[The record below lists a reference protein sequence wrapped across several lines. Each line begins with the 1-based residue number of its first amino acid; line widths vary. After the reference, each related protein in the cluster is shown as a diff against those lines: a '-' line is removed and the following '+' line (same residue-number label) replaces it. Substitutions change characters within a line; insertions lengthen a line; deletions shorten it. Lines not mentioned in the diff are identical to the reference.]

1 MTSFPKARSLAV
13 SIAIAII
20 VALAWSSA
28 GAQGAPQ
35 TAGQTAEL
43 TLAAALVDGS
53 EYASAVVTARTDL
66 ATAKRD
72 LDIAVADPSTTPL
85 AVAAAQ
91 RAAAAAED
99 NLAVAIAT
107 ADGDVVAAYADVLEA
122 VASHALA
129 AHQLDILT
137 TTLQATRARFDAGA
151 VTPADVSKAES
162 DVASQQR
169 TLQEAETDLAF
180 ANDTLAALLGKDPGT
195 LAPITEDDLLP
206 DESLD
211 EVTARALEAS
221 ARLKNARRSLEAAQA
236 QLAAVDNALSSR
248 SDIEAART
256 AVTTATDALKDMETT
271 VTRDVQRAYAS
282 VTAARNRYRGTLD
295 SVASATAELA
305 AQQVRL
311 TAGTISELAYSQSQ
325 LTLENSRA
333 SAASALHALLA
344 AQYALGLVGVR

>member
-1 MTSFPKARSLAV
+1 MTSFPKARSLAFT
-13 SIAIAII
+13 IATAA
-20 VALAWSSA
+20 ALAWSGA
-28 GAQGAPQ
+28 GAQ
-35 TAGQTAEL
+35 TAEP
-43 TLAAALVDGS
+43 TLAAALADGA
-53 EYASAVVTARTDL
+53 EYAAAVVTARTDL

-72 LDIAVADPSTTPL
+72 LGIAVADPSTTPMAL
-85 AVAAAQ
+85 AAAQ
-91 RAAAAAED
+91 RAVAAAED
-99 NLAVAIAT
+99 GLAVAIAT

-122 VASHALA
+122 AATHATA
-129 AHQLDILT
+129 THQLAILT

-162 DVASQQR
+162 DVAGQQR

-180 ANDTLAALLGKDPGT
+180 ANDTLAELLGKDPGT

-206 DESLD
+206 DASLD
-211 EVTARALEAS
+211 EVTAQALEAS

-256 AVTTATDALKDMETT
+256 AVTTATAALQDMEAT
-271 VTRDVQRAYAS
+271 VARDVQRAYAS

-325 LTLENSRA
+325 LSLENSRA

-344 AQYALGLVGVR
+344 AQYALRLAGVR